1 MSDYNKSDIGSGYN
15 TSSALNTEL
24 GKIETSVNSK
34 VDKTGSTM
42 SGDLDM
48 NSNQILNLPAPVTDT
63 EPLRKGD
70 ISSLQNIVVGYTAID
85 TAVDF
90 IASSSSPSLNDI
102 VEVQGYLTKGD
113 GGKAAWRHNGVTNQ
127 TPSQSP
133 AQLGDALMNDAS
145 GNQWEYV
152 PIVGTL
158 LPAVVAKALGLAS
171 DGATNDSPIID
182 AAKEFLKRNNGGAII
197 LGAGDIA
204 ISTTIDIDSSNISL
218 VGSGADR
225 SHDIGGQ
232 GTLFATSLKWI
243 GAASGTMVHV
253 YSPTGGSN
261 QKHIGCGV
269 SKIYF
274 NANSLA
280 GVGLLITSQNSGN
293 YEDLH
298 FHEFSTACL
307 KLTAHTLGEAAD
319 PQINEFKRITCRQF
333 NQTGAFVELDGIS
346 TANASMNSFYDMSAN
361 FQNGDAFVLRNCD
374 NNTFIRCRAV
384 RAGGGSGNA
393 IVAHGSNS
401 AVGQVARSN
410 LFLHFSTNAAGIVA
424 KGTTTYTYA
433 SHDNR
438 IIMADKDNSTP
449 VPTLETGATFWFDTD
464 ENVNHKQ
471 GLIDCVMAST
481 EAQIATAR
489 GNQGTE
495 TLRIKNDASNHVVI
509 ESGDGSSEWS
519 VNIDN
524 STGDLRVSRTS
535 GTGNVQLDQQ
545 LKLTNQSTGTTAT
558 AGGASA
564 LPANPQGYLRVTIGG
579 TTRKIPF
586 YQE

>member
-1 MSDYNKSDIGSGYN
+1 MRRLKS
-15 TSSALNTEL
+15 AVEL
-24 GKIETSVNSK
+24 
-34 VDKTGSTM
+34 
-42 SGDLDM
+42 
-48 NSNQILNLPAPVTDT
+48 
-63 EPLRKGD
+63 
-70 ISSLQNIVVGYTAID
+70 
-85 TAVDF
+85 
-90 IASSSSPSLNDI
+90 IASKNTAPQTNEI
-102 VEVQGYLTKGD
+102 VEVQGYTTPGD
-113 GGKAAWRHNGVTNQ
+113 GGGAQWRFNGNTGEPV
-127 TPSQSP
+127 SQSP
-133 AQLGDALMNDAS
+133 AQLGDALVNDAS
-145 GNQWEYV
+145 GNQWEYI
-152 PIVGTL
+152 PIAATIT
-158 LPAVVAKALGLAS
+158 PVVNAKALGLVA
-171 DGATNDSPIID
+171 DGATDDFPVIDSAITY
-182 AAKEFLKRNNGGAII
+182 LKRKNGGGLS

-204 ISTTIDIDSSNISL
+204 IATTVEVDSSNISL
-218 VGSGADR
+218 YGSGSDR

-243 GAASGTMVHV
+243 GAASGVMVHI

-261 QKHIGCGV
+261 QKHIGCGA

-280 GVGLLITSQNSGN
+280 GTGLLITSQNSGN

-298 FHEFSTACL
+298 FHEFSSACL

-319 PQINEFKRITCRQF
+319 PQVNEFKRITCRQF

-346 TANASMNSFYDMSAN
+346 TANSSMNSFYDMSAN

-374 NNTFIRCRAV
+374 NNIFIRCRAV
-384 RAGGGSGNA
+384 RAGGGAGNA

-401 AVGQVARSN
+401 AVGEVARSN

-481 EAQIATAR
+481 EAQVATAR

-495 TLRIKNDASNHVVI
+495 TLRIKNDASNHAVI
-509 ESGDGSSEWS
+509 ESGDGNSEWS

-524 STGDLRVSRTS
+524 GTGDLRVSRTS

-545 LKLTNQSTGTTAT
+545 LKLTNQSTGTAAT